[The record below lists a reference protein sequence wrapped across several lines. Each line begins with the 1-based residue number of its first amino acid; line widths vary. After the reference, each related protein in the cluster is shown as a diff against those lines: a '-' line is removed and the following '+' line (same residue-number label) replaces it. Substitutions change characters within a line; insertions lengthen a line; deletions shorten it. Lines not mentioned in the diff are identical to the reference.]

1 MLQTK
6 KLLALAVVLAAL
18 ISVAT
23 IAYENYIQ
31 DEIYQESADHLLE
44 TYGQVAKTFTLF
56 AQRNWNVLADWDSEL
71 QSIAEEKDVAALWQE
86 LVERKNSWQYSDF
99 YMFNEDCQFLTASGR
114 QGTQDN
120 IRSAFLKM
128 YEKKEPCVSAYIASS
143 DQRKIVF
150 AIPLSEAFTLDGV
163 TYTGVAVSYD
173 NEVVER
179 LLGEVIFDGESDCY
193 ITRVD
198 GSILL
203 SLEPE
208 TEFSEGMEDLFGF
221 LEAKTMMPQEDQSRV
236 QQDIAETKSGSAM
249 CIYRGSKYY
258 LVYEPV
264 GIKDWS
270 IVGAVNSAV
279 VDSGMEKVKRVTILV
294 LVILFSMLLVTTIT
308 ILIISMRARLDRE
321 RQARQ
326 QVEDKKKLAEQLF
339 QGMTRI
345 VDRFAV
351 GDLSK
356 DRYEYHENQF
366 DGPIYP
372 ETGRYQDLLDGITKH
387 YRLLGNAEDV
397 HAGRL
402 LTPEYLRSVLKT
414 EQDSMKFEYCDQDQN
429 IYKVMH
435 VIPMEWD
442 AEGALTKVMMIAQDI
457 GERVALETMANTDGL
472 TGLFNGRHFG
482 TVLQE
487 KEKKKFPFVLF
498 YLDLDRFKP
507 INDTYG
513 HDMGDKLL
521 KEVAARLQRCIRS
534 KDHAFRIGG
543 DEFALLIGADLDEAH
558 CQQLRQDP
566 ARAVTAVL
574 SGGTGAARGRQL
586 RLRRLPKG
594 QQPGHGGPHPG
605 RPTHVRPKRGTPWR
619 RSGQRPGQALRDRDR
634 ETDQTNTIC
643 TRNMYSTVPPAMLR
657 RMLCL
662 HLCSTP
668 TTTMAMA
675 SGRPCQPVKTAS
687 FRQNT
692 TSRPMTAL
700 GSTAPR

>member
-99 YMFNEDCQFLTASGR
+99 YLFNEDCQFLTASGR

-120 IRSAFLKM
+120 IRSAFLEM

-143 DQRKIVF
+143 GQRKIVF

-173 NEVVER
+173 NDVVER

-193 ITRVD
+193 IARVD

-221 LEAKTMMPQEDQSRV
+221 LEAKTMMPQEEQSRV

-294 LVILFSMLLVTTIT
+294 LAILFSMLLVTTIT

-321 RQARQ
+321 RQVRQ

-356 DRYEYHENQF
+356 DRYEYQENLY
-366 DGPIYP
+366 DEPLYP
-372 ETGRYQDLLDGITKH
+372 ETGRYQEDLLDRISKH
-387 YRLLGNAEDV
+387 YQILDSAENV
-397 HAGRL
+397 TAGSL
-402 LTPEYLRSVLKT
+402 LTK
-414 EQDSMKFEYCDQDQN
+414 
-429 IYKVMH
+429 I
-435 VIPMEWD
+435 
-442 AEGALTKVMMIAQDI
+442 MMIVQDI
-457 GERVALETMANTDGL
+457 GERVALENMANTDGL

-482 TVLQE
+482 TVLQ
-487 KEKKKFPFVLF
+487 EKKKFPFVLF

-543 DEFALLIGADLDEAH
+543 DEFALLISADLDETH
-558 CQQLRQDP
+558 CQQLRDRIRQELSQPFYLEGQVLHVGVSCGYAAYPRDSSRATEVRILADQRMYAQKEEHHQD
-566 ARAVTAVL
+566 
-574 SGGTGAARGRQL
+574 
-586 RLRRLPKG
+586 
-594 QQPGHGGPHPG
+594 GP
-605 RPTHVRPKRGTPWR
+605 
-619 RSGQRPGQALRDRDR
+619 
-634 ETDQTNTIC
+634 
-643 TRNMYSTVPPAMLR
+643 
-657 RMLCL
+657 
-662 HLCSTP
+662 
-668 TTTMAMA
+668 A
-675 SGRPCQPVKTAS
+675 SGPAKR
-687 FRQNT
+687 
-692 TSRPMTAL
+692 
-700 GSTAPR
+700 

>member
-44 TYGQVAKTFTLF
+44 TYGQVAKTFALF
-56 AQRNWNVLADWDSEL
+56 AQRNWNVLSDWDSEL

-120 IRSAFLKM
+120 IRSAFLEM

-150 AIPLSEAFTLDGV
+150 AIPLSKAFTLDGV

-193 ITRVD
+193 IARVD

-236 QQDIAETKSGSAM
+236 QQDIAA
-249 CIYRGSKYY
+249 
-258 LVYEPV
+258 
-264 GIKDWS
+264 
-270 IVGAVNSAV
+270 
-279 VDSGMEKVKRVTILV
+279 
-294 LVILFSMLLVTTIT
+294 TIT
-308 ILIISMRARLDRE
+308 ILIISMKARLDRE

-414 EQDSMKFEYCDQDQN
+414 KQDSMKFEYCDQDQN

-472 TGLFNGRHFG
+472 TGLFNGRYFG

-498 YLDLDRFKP
+498 YLDLDHFKP
-507 INDTYG
+507 INVTYG

-558 CQQLRQDP
+558 CQQLRDRIRQELLQPFYLEGEVLHVGVSCGYAAYPRDSS
-566 ARAVTAVL
+566 RATEVRILADQRMY
-574 SGGTGAARGRQL
+574 AQ
-586 RLRRLPKG
+586 KEEH
-594 QQPGHGGPHPG
+594 HGDGP
-605 RPTHVRPKRGTPWR
+605 
-619 RSGQRPGQALRDRDR
+619 
-634 ETDQTNTIC
+634 
-643 TRNMYSTVPPAMLR
+643 
-657 RMLCL
+657 
-662 HLCSTP
+662 
-668 TTTMAMA
+668 A
-675 SGRPCQPVKTAS
+675 SGPAKH
-687 FRQNT
+687 
-692 TSRPMTAL
+692 
-700 GSTAPR
+700 

>member
-56 AQRNWNVLADWDSEL
+56 AQRNWNVLSDWDSEL

-86 LVERKNSWQYSDF
+86 LVERRKSWQYSDF
-99 YMFNEDCQFLTASGR
+99 YLFNEDCQFLTASGR

-120 IRSAFLKM
+120 IRSAFLEM

-143 DQRKIVF
+143 GLRKIVF

-173 NEVVER
+173 NDVVEQ

-193 ITRVD
+193 IARVD

-294 LVILFSMLLVTTIT
+294 LAILFFMLLVTTIT
-308 ILIISMRARLDRE
+308 ILIISMKAKLDRE

-326 QVEDKKKLAEQLF
+326 QVEDKKKLAEQLV

-356 DRYEYHENQF
+356 NRYEYQENLY
-366 DGPIYP
+366 DEPLYP
-372 ETGRYQDLLDGITKH
+372 ETGRYQEDLLDRITKH
-387 YRLLGNAEDV
+387 YQILDSAENV
-397 HAGRL
+397 TAGSL

-414 EQDSMKFEYCDQDQN
+414 EKDSLKFEYCDQIQN
-429 IYKVMH
+429 VYQIMK

-442 AEGALTKVMMIAQDI
+442 AEGVLTKIMMIAQDI
-457 GERVALETMANTDGL
+457 GERVALENMANTDAL

-513 HDMGDKLL
+513 HDMGNKLL

-543 DEFALLIGADLDEAH
+543 DEFALLISADLDEVR
-558 CQQLRQDP
+558 CQQLRDRIRKELLQPFYLEGQVLHVDVSCGYAAYPRDSSRATEVRILADQRMYAQKEEHHRDSP
-566 ARAVTAVL
+566 ASSPA
-574 SGGTGAARGRQL
+574 
-586 RLRRLPKG
+586 
-594 QQPGHGGPHPG
+594 
-605 RPTHVRPKRGTPWR
+605 KR
-619 RSGQRPGQALRDRDR
+619 
-634 ETDQTNTIC
+634 
-643 TRNMYSTVPPAMLR
+643 
-657 RMLCL
+657 
-662 HLCSTP
+662 
-668 TTTMAMA
+668 
-675 SGRPCQPVKTAS
+675 
-687 FRQNT
+687 
-692 TSRPMTAL
+692 
-700 GSTAPR
+700 

>member
-56 AQRNWNVLADWDSEL
+56 AQRNWNVLADWDGEL

-99 YMFNEDCQFLTASGR
+99 YMFNEDCQFLTAAGR

-120 IRSAFLKM
+120 IRSAFLEL

-143 DQRKIVF
+143 GLRKIVF

-173 NEVVER
+173 NDVVER

-193 ITRVD
+193 IARVD

-294 LVILFSMLLVTTIT
+294 LAILFSMLLVTTIT
-308 ILIISMRARLDRE
+308 ILIISMKAKLDRE

-372 ETGRYQDLLDGITKH
+372 ETGRYQNLLDGITKH

-414 EQDSMKFEYCDQDQN
+414 KQDSMKFEYCDQDQN
-429 IYKVMH
+429 IYKV
-435 VIPMEWD
+435 I
-442 AEGALTKVMMIAQDI
+442 
-457 GERVALETMANTDGL
+457 VA
-472 TGLFNGRHFG
+472 RHDF
-482 TVLQE
+482 
-487 KEKKKFPFVLF
+487 
-498 YLDLDRFKP
+498 
-507 INDTYG
+507 
-513 HDMGDKLL
+513 
-521 KEVAARLQRCIRS
+521 
-534 KDHAFRIGG
+534 
-543 DEFALLIGADLDEAH
+543 
-558 CQQLRQDP
+558 
-566 ARAVTAVL
+566 
-574 SGGTGAARGRQL
+574 
-586 RLRRLPKG
+586 
-594 QQPGHGGPHPG
+594 
-605 RPTHVRPKRGTPWR
+605 
-619 RSGQRPGQALRDRDR
+619 
-634 ETDQTNTIC
+634 
-643 TRNMYSTVPPAMLR
+643 
-657 RMLCL
+657 
-662 HLCSTP
+662 
-668 TTTMAMA
+668 
-675 SGRPCQPVKTAS
+675 
-687 FRQNT
+687 
-692 TSRPMTAL
+692 
-700 GSTAPR
+700 

>member
-56 AQRNWNVLADWDSEL
+56 AQRSWNVLADWDSDL

-86 LVERKNSWQYSDF
+86 LVERKNFWQYSDF
-99 YMFNEDCQFLTASGR
+99 YLFNEDCQFLTAAGR

-120 IRSAFLKM
+120 IRSAFLEL

-143 DQRKIVF
+143 GLRKIVF

-173 NEVVER
+173 NDVVER

-193 ITRVD
+193 IARVD

-294 LVILFSMLLVTTIT
+294 LAILFSMLLVTTIT

-321 RQARQ
+321 RQVRQ

-356 DRYEYHENQF
+356 DRYEYQENLY
-366 DGPIYP
+366 DEPLYP
-372 ETGRYQDLLDGITKH
+372 ETGRCQEDLLDRISKH
-387 YRLLGNAEDV
+387 YQILDSAENV
-397 HAGRL
+397 TAGSL

-414 EQDSMKFEYCDQDQN
+414 EQDSLKFEYCDQIQN
-429 IYKVMH
+429 VYKVMQ

-442 AEGALTKVMMIAQDI
+442 AEGVLTKIMMIVQDI
-457 GERVALETMANTDGL
+457 GERVALENMANTDGL

-543 DEFALLIGADLDEAH
+543 DEFALLISADLDETH
-558 CQQLRQDP
+558 CQQLRDRIRQELSQPFYLEGQVLHVGVSCGYAAYPRDSSRATEVRILADQRMYAQKEEHHRDGPTSDP
-566 ARAVTAVL
+566 A
-574 SGGTGAARGRQL
+574 
-586 RLRRLPKG
+586 
-594 QQPGHGGPHPG
+594 
-605 RPTHVRPKRGTPWR
+605 KR
-619 RSGQRPGQALRDRDR
+619 
-634 ETDQTNTIC
+634 
-643 TRNMYSTVPPAMLR
+643 
-657 RMLCL
+657 
-662 HLCSTP
+662 
-668 TTTMAMA
+668 
-675 SGRPCQPVKTAS
+675 
-687 FRQNT
+687 
-692 TSRPMTAL
+692 
-700 GSTAPR
+700 

>member
-56 AQRNWNVLADWDSEL
+56 AQRNWNVLSDWDSDL
-71 QSIAEEKDVAALWQE
+71 QSIADAKDVAALWQE
-86 LVERKNSWQYSDF
+86 LAERKNSWQYSNF
-99 YMFNEDCQFLTASGR
+99 YMFNEDCQFLTAAGR
-114 QGTQDN
+114 QGTQDS
-120 IRSAFLKM
+120 IRSAFLEM
-128 YEKKEPCVSAYIASS
+128 YEKKEPCVSAYIVSS

-173 NEVVER
+173 NDVVEQ

-208 TEFSEGMEDLFGF
+208 TEFFAGMEDLFGF
-221 LEAKTMMPQEDQSRV
+221 LEAETMMPQEAQSRL

-249 CIYRGSKYY
+249 CAYRGSKYY

-294 LVILFSMLLVTTIT
+294 LAILFSMLLVTTIT
-308 ILIISMRARLDRE
+308 ILIINMKARLDRE

-356 DRYEYHENQF
+356 NRYEYQENLY
-366 DGPIYP
+366 DELLYP
-372 ETGRYQDLLDGITKH
+372 ETGRYQEDLLDRITKH
-387 YRLLGNAEDV
+387 YQILDSAENV
-397 HAGRL
+397 TAGSL

-414 EQDSMKFEYCDQDQN
+414 EQDSLKFEYCDQIQN
-429 IYKVMH
+429 VYKVMH

-442 AEGALTKVMMIAQDI
+442 AEGVLTKIMMIVQDI
-457 GERVALETMANTDGL
+457 GERVALENMANTDGL

-543 DEFALLIGADLDEAH
+543 DEFALLVSADLDEAH
-558 CQQLRQDP
+558 CQQLRDRIRQELLQPFYLEGQVLHVGVSCGYAAYPRDSS
-566 ARAVTAVL
+566 RATEVRNLADQRMY
-574 SGGTGAARGRQL
+574 AQKEEHHRD
-586 RLRRLPKG
+586 
-594 QQPGHGGPHPG
+594 GP
-605 RPTHVRPKRGTPWR
+605 
-619 RSGQRPGQALRDRDR
+619 
-634 ETDQTNTIC
+634 
-643 TRNMYSTVPPAMLR
+643 
-657 RMLCL
+657 
-662 HLCSTP
+662 
-668 TTTMAMA
+668 A
-675 SGRPCQPVKTAS
+675 SGPAKR
-687 FRQNT
+687 
-692 TSRPMTAL
+692 
-700 GSTAPR
+700 

>member
-86 LVERKNSWQYSDF
+86 LVERKNFWQYSDF
-99 YMFNEDCQFLTASGR
+99 YLFNEDCQFLTAAGR

-120 IRSAFLKM
+120 IRSAFLEL
-128 YEKKEPCVSAYIASS
+128 YEKKEPCVAAYIASS
-143 DQRKIVF
+143 GQRKIVF

-173 NEVVER
+173 NNVVEQ
-179 LLGEVIFDGESDCY
+179 LLGEEIFDGESDCY
-193 ITRVD
+193 IARVD

-221 LEAKTMMPQEDQSRV
+221 LEAKTMMPQEEQSRLR
-236 QQDIAETKSGSAM
+236 QDIAETKSGSAM
-249 CIYRGSKYY
+249 CTYQGSKYY

-270 IVGAVNSAV
+270 IIGVVNSAV

-294 LVILFSMLLVTTIT
+294 LAILFSMLLVTTIT
-308 ILIISMRARLDRE
+308 ILIISMKAKLDRE
-321 RQARQ
+321 RQVRQ

-356 DRYEYHENQF
+356 NRYEYQENLY
-366 DGPIYP
+366 DEPLYP
-372 ETGRYQDLLDGITKH
+372 ETGRYQEDLLDRITKH
-387 YRLLGNAEDV
+387 YQILDSAENV
-397 HAGRL
+397 TAGSL

-414 EQDSMKFEYCDQDQN
+414 EKDSLKFEYCDQIQN
-429 IYKVMH
+429 VYQIMK

-442 AEGALTKVMMIAQDI
+442 AEGVLTKIMMIAQDI
-457 GERVALETMANTDGL
+457 GERVALENMANTDAL
-472 TGLFNGRHFG
+472 TGLFHGRHFG

-513 HDMGDKLL
+513 HDMGNKLL

-543 DEFALLIGADLDEAH
+543 DEFALLISADLDEAR
-558 CQQLRQDP
+558 CQQLRDRIRKELLQPFYLEGQVLHVGVSCGYAAYPRDSSRATEVRILADQRMYAQKEEHHRDGPTSDP
-566 ARAVTAVL
+566 A
-574 SGGTGAARGRQL
+574 
-586 RLRRLPKG
+586 
-594 QQPGHGGPHPG
+594 
-605 RPTHVRPKRGTPWR
+605 KR
-619 RSGQRPGQALRDRDR
+619 
-634 ETDQTNTIC
+634 
-643 TRNMYSTVPPAMLR
+643 
-657 RMLCL
+657 
-662 HLCSTP
+662 
-668 TTTMAMA
+668 
-675 SGRPCQPVKTAS
+675 
-687 FRQNT
+687 
-692 TSRPMTAL
+692 
-700 GSTAPR
+700 

>member
-6 KLLALAVVLAAL
+6 KLLALALVLAAL

-56 AQRNWNVLADWDSEL
+56 AQRSWNVLVDWDRDL

-86 LVERKNSWQYSDF
+86 LVERKNFWQYSDF
-99 YMFNEDCQFLTASGR
+99 YLFNEDCQFLTAAGR

-120 IRSAFLKM
+120 IRSAFLEL

-143 DQRKIVF
+143 GLRKIVF

-173 NEVVER
+173 NDVVER

-193 ITRVD
+193 IARVD

-270 IVGAVNSAV
+270 IIGVVNSAV

-294 LVILFSMLLVTTIT
+294 LAILFSMLLVTTIT
-308 ILIISMRARLDRE
+308 ILIISMKAKLDRE

-326 QVEDKKKLAEQLF
+326 QVEDKKKLAEQLV

-356 DRYEYHENQF
+356 NRYEYQENLY
-366 DGPIYP
+366 DEPLYP
-372 ETGRYQDLLDGITKH
+372 ETGRYQEDLLDRITKH
-387 YRLLGNAEDV
+387 YQILDSAENV
-397 HAGRL
+397 TAGSL

-414 EQDSMKFEYCDQDQN
+414 EKDSLKFEYCDQIQN
-429 IYKVMH
+429 VYQIMK

-442 AEGALTKVMMIAQDI
+442 AEGVLTKIMVIAQDI
-457 GERVALETMANTDGL
+457 GERVALENMANTDGL

-513 HDMGDKLL
+513 HDMGNKLL

-543 DEFALLIGADLDEAH
+543 DEFALLISADLDEAR
-558 CQQLRQDP
+558 CQQLRDRIRKELLQPFYLEGQVLHVDVSCGYAAYPRDSSRATEVRILADQRMYAQKEEHHRDSP
-566 ARAVTAVL
+566 ASSPA
-574 SGGTGAARGRQL
+574 
-586 RLRRLPKG
+586 
-594 QQPGHGGPHPG
+594 
-605 RPTHVRPKRGTPWR
+605 KR
-619 RSGQRPGQALRDRDR
+619 
-634 ETDQTNTIC
+634 
-643 TRNMYSTVPPAMLR
+643 
-657 RMLCL
+657 
-662 HLCSTP
+662 
-668 TTTMAMA
+668 
-675 SGRPCQPVKTAS
+675 
-687 FRQNT
+687 
-692 TSRPMTAL
+692 
-700 GSTAPR
+700 

>member
-56 AQRNWNVLADWDSEL
+56 AQRNWNVLSDWDSDL
-71 QSIAEEKDVAALWQE
+71 QSIADAKDVAALWQE
-86 LVERKNSWQYSDF
+86 LAERKNSWQYSNF
-99 YMFNEDCQFLTASGR
+99 YMFNEDCQFLTAAGR
-114 QGTQDN
+114 QGTQDS
-120 IRSAFLKM
+120 IRSAFLEM
-128 YEKKEPCVSAYIASS
+128 YEKKEPCVSAYIVSS

-173 NEVVER
+173 NDVVEQ

-208 TEFSEGMEDLFGF
+208 TEFFAGMEDLFGF
-221 LEAKTMMPQEDQSRV
+221 LEAETMMPQEAQSRL

-249 CIYRGSKYY
+249 CAYRGSKYY

-294 LVILFSMLLVTTIT
+294 LAILFSMLLVTTIT
-308 ILIISMRARLDRE
+308 ILIISMKARLDRE

-356 DRYEYHENQF
+356 NRYEYQENLY
-366 DGPIYP
+366 DELLYP
-372 ETGRYQDLLDGITKH
+372 ETGRYQEDLLDRITKH
-387 YRLLGNAEDV
+387 YQILDSAENV
-397 HAGRL
+397 TTGSL

-414 EQDSMKFEYCDQDQN
+414 EQDSLKFEYCDQIQN
-429 IYKVMH
+429 VYKVMQ

-442 AEGALTKVMMIAQDI
+442 EKGVLTKIMMIVQDI
-457 GERVALETMANTDGL
+457 GERVALENMANTDGL

-543 DEFALLIGADLDEAH
+543 DEFALLVSADLDEAH
-558 CQQLRQDP
+558 CQQLRDRIRQELLQPFYLEGQVLHVGVSCGYAAYPRDSS
-566 ARAVTAVL
+566 RATEVRNLADQRMY
-574 SGGTGAARGRQL
+574 AQKEEHHRD
-586 RLRRLPKG
+586 
-594 QQPGHGGPHPG
+594 GP
-605 RPTHVRPKRGTPWR
+605 
-619 RSGQRPGQALRDRDR
+619 
-634 ETDQTNTIC
+634 
-643 TRNMYSTVPPAMLR
+643 
-657 RMLCL
+657 
-662 HLCSTP
+662 
-668 TTTMAMA
+668 A
-675 SGRPCQPVKTAS
+675 SGPAKR
-687 FRQNT
+687 
-692 TSRPMTAL
+692 
-700 GSTAPR
+700 

>member
-6 KLLALAVVLAAL
+6 KLLALALVLAAL

-56 AQRNWNVLADWDSEL
+56 AQRSWNVLVDWDRDL

-86 LVERKNSWQYSDF
+86 LVERKNFWQYSDF
-99 YMFNEDCQFLTASGR
+99 YLFNEDCQFLTAAGR

-120 IRSAFLKM
+120 IRSAFLEL

-143 DQRKIVF
+143 GLRKIVF

-173 NEVVER
+173 NDVVER

-193 ITRVD
+193 IARVD

-270 IVGAVNSAV
+270 IIGVVNSAV

-294 LVILFSMLLVTTIT
+294 LAILFSMLLVTTIT
-308 ILIISMRARLDRE
+308 ILIISMKAKLDRE

-326 QVEDKKKLAEQLF
+326 QVEDKKKLAEQLV

-356 DRYEYHENQF
+356 NRYEYQENLY
-366 DGPIYP
+366 DEPLYP
-372 ETGRYQDLLDGITKH
+372 ETGRYQEDLLDRITKH
-387 YRLLGNAEDV
+387 YQILDSAENV
-397 HAGRL
+397 TAGSL

-414 EQDSMKFEYCDQDQN
+414 EKDSLKFEYCDQIQN
-429 IYKVMH
+429 VYQIMK

-442 AEGALTKVMMIAQDI
+442 AEGVLTKIMMIAQDI
-457 GERVALETMANTDGL
+457 GERVALENMANTDGL

-513 HDMGDKLL
+513 HDMGNKLL

-543 DEFALLIGADLDEAH
+543 DEFALLISADLDEAR
-558 CQQLRQDP
+558 CQQLRDRIRKELLQPFYLEGQVLHVDVSCGYAAYPRDSSRATEVRILADQRMYAQKEEHHRDSP
-566 ARAVTAVL
+566 ASSPA
-574 SGGTGAARGRQL
+574 
-586 RLRRLPKG
+586 
-594 QQPGHGGPHPG
+594 
-605 RPTHVRPKRGTPWR
+605 KR
-619 RSGQRPGQALRDRDR
+619 
-634 ETDQTNTIC
+634 
-643 TRNMYSTVPPAMLR
+643 
-657 RMLCL
+657 
-662 HLCSTP
+662 
-668 TTTMAMA
+668 
-675 SGRPCQPVKTAS
+675 
-687 FRQNT
+687 
-692 TSRPMTAL
+692 
-700 GSTAPR
+700 

>member
-56 AQRNWNVLADWDSEL
+56 AQRSWNVLADWDSDL
-71 QSIAEEKDVAALWQE
+71 QSIADAKDVATLWQE
-86 LVERKNSWQYSDF
+86 LVERKNFWQYSDF
-99 YMFNEDCQFLTASGR
+99 YLFNEDCQFLTAAGR

-120 IRSAFLKM
+120 IRSAFLEM

-143 DQRKIVF
+143 GLRKIVF

-173 NEVVER
+173 NDVVER

-193 ITRVD
+193 IARVD

-208 TEFSEGMEDLFGF
+208 TEFSDGMENLFAF

-270 IVGAVNSAV
+270 IIGVVNSAV

-294 LVILFSMLLVTTIT
+294 LAILFSMLLVTTIT
-308 ILIISMRARLDRE
+308 ILIISMKAKLDRE

-326 QVEDKKKLAEQLF
+326 QVEDKKKLAEQLV

-356 DRYEYHENQF
+356 NRYEYQENLY
-366 DGPIYP
+366 DEPLYP
-372 ETGRYQDLLDGITKH
+372 ETGRYQEDLLEQITK
-387 YRLLGNAEDV
+387 YYQILDSAENV
-397 HAGRL
+397 TAGSL

-414 EQDSMKFEYCDQDQN
+414 EQDSLKFEYCDQIQN
-429 IYKVMH
+429 VYQIMK

-442 AEGALTKVMMIAQDI
+442 AEGVLTKIMMIAQDI
-457 GERVALETMANTDGL
+457 GERVALENMANTDDL
-472 TGLFNGRHFG
+472 TGLFNGRYFG

-543 DEFALLIGADLDEAH
+543 DEFALLISADLDEAR
-558 CQQLRQDP
+558 CQQLRDRIRKELLQPFYLEGQVLHVDVSCGYAAYP
-566 ARAVTAVL
+566 RDSSRATEVRILADQRMYAVTV
-574 SGGTGAARGRQL
+574 
-586 RLRRLPKG
+586 
-594 QQPGHGGPHPG
+594 
-605 RPTHVRPKRGTPWR
+605 
-619 RSGQRPGQALRDRDR
+619 
-634 ETDQTNTIC
+634 
-643 TRNMYSTVPPAMLR
+643 
-657 RMLCL
+657 
-662 HLCSTP
+662 
-668 TTTMAMA
+668 
-675 SGRPCQPVKTAS
+675 
-687 FRQNT
+687 
-692 TSRPMTAL
+692 
-700 GSTAPR
+700 

>member
-44 TYGQVAKTFTLF
+44 TYGQVAKTFMVF
-56 AQRNWNVLADWDSEL
+56 AQQNWNVLSDWDSDL
-71 QSIAEEKDVAALWQE
+71 QSIADEKDVAALWQE
-86 LVERKNSWQYSDF
+86 ELAERKHAWQYSDF
-99 YMFNEDCQFLTASGR
+99 YMFNEDCQFLTAAGR
-114 QGTQDN
+114 QGTEDN
-120 IRSAFLKM
+120 IRSAFLEL

-143 DQRKIVF
+143 GLRKIVF

-173 NEVVER
+173 NDVVEQ

-208 TEFSEGMEDLFGF
+208 TEFFAGMEDLFGF
-221 LEAKTMMPQEDQSRV
+221 LEAETMMPQEAQSRL

-249 CIYRGSKYY
+249 CAYRGSKYY

-270 IVGAVNSAV
+270 IVGVVNSAV

-294 LVILFSMLLVTTIT
+294 LAILFSMLLVTTIT
-308 ILIISMRARLDRE
+308 ILIISMRAKLDRE
-321 RQARQ
+321 RQVRQ

-372 ETGRYQDLLDGITKH
+372 ETGRYQDLLDRITKH
-387 YRLLGNAEDV
+387 YQILDSAENV
-397 HAGRL
+397 TAGSL

-414 EQDSMKFEYCDQDQN
+414 EQDSLKFEYCDQIQN
-429 IYKVMH
+429 VYKVMQ

-442 AEGALTKVMMIAQDI
+442 AEGVLTKIMMIVQDI
-457 GERVALETMANTDGL
+457 GERVALENMANTDGL

-558 CQQLRQDP
+558 CQQLRDRIRQMLSQPFYLEGQVLHVGVSCGYAAYPRDSS
-566 ARAVTAVL
+566 RATEVRNLADQRMY
-574 SGGTGAARGRQL
+574 AQKEEHHRD
-586 RLRRLPKG
+586 
-594 QQPGHGGPHPG
+594 GP
-605 RPTHVRPKRGTPWR
+605 
-619 RSGQRPGQALRDRDR
+619 
-634 ETDQTNTIC
+634 
-643 TRNMYSTVPPAMLR
+643 
-657 RMLCL
+657 
-662 HLCSTP
+662 
-668 TTTMAMA
+668 A
-675 SGRPCQPVKTAS
+675 SGPAKR
-687 FRQNT
+687 
-692 TSRPMTAL
+692 
-700 GSTAPR
+700 

>member
-23 IAYENYIQ
+23 IAYQNYIQ

-56 AQRNWNVLADWDSEL
+56 AQRNWNVLSDWESDL

-86 LVERKNSWQYSDF
+86 LVERRKSWQYSDF
-99 YMFNEDCQFLTASGR
+99 YLFNEDCQFLTASGR

-120 IRSAFLKM
+120 IRSAFLEL
-128 YEKKEPCVSAYIASS
+128 YEKKEPCVAAYIASS
-143 DQRKIVF
+143 GQRKIVF

-173 NEVVER
+173 NDVVEQ

-193 ITRVD
+193 IARVD

-221 LEAKTMMPQEDQSRV
+221 LEAKTMMPQEEQSRLR
-236 QQDIAETKSGSAM
+236 QDIAETKSGSAM

-294 LVILFSMLLVTTIT
+294 LAILFSMLLVTTIT
-308 ILIISMRARLDRE
+308 ILIISMKARLDRE

-326 QVEDKKKLAEQLF
+326 QVEDKKKLAEQLV

-356 DRYEYHENQF
+356 NRYEYQENLY
-366 DGPIYP
+366 DEPLYP
-372 ETGRYQDLLDGITKH
+372 ETGRYQEDLLDRITKH
-387 YRLLGNAEDV
+387 YQILDSAENV
-397 HAGRL
+397 TAGSL

-414 EQDSMKFEYCDQDQN
+414 EQDSLKFEYCDQIQN
-429 IYKVMH
+429 VYQIMK

-442 AEGALTKVMMIAQDI
+442 AEGVLTKIMMIAQDI
-457 GERVALETMANTDGL
+457 GERVALENMANTDAL

-513 HDMGDKLL
+513 HDMGNKLL

-543 DEFALLIGADLDEAH
+543 DEFALLISADLDEAR
-558 CQQLRQDP
+558 CQQLRDRIRKELLQPFYLEGQVLHVDVSCGYAAYPRDSSRATEVRILADQRMYAQKEEHHRDGPTSDP
-566 ARAVTAVL
+566 A
-574 SGGTGAARGRQL
+574 
-586 RLRRLPKG
+586 
-594 QQPGHGGPHPG
+594 
-605 RPTHVRPKRGTPWR
+605 KR
-619 RSGQRPGQALRDRDR
+619 
-634 ETDQTNTIC
+634 
-643 TRNMYSTVPPAMLR
+643 
-657 RMLCL
+657 
-662 HLCSTP
+662 
-668 TTTMAMA
+668 
-675 SGRPCQPVKTAS
+675 
-687 FRQNT
+687 
-692 TSRPMTAL
+692 
-700 GSTAPR
+700 

>member
-71 QSIAEEKDVAALWQE
+71 QSIADAKDVAALWQE

-114 QGTQDN
+114 QGTQDS
-120 IRSAFLKM
+120 IRSAFLEM

-173 NEVVER
+173 NDVVER

-193 ITRVD
+193 IARVD

-236 QQDIAETKSGSAM
+236 QQD
-249 CIYRGSKYY
+249 
-258 LVYEPV
+258 
-264 GIKDWS
+264 
-270 IVGAVNSAV
+270 
-279 VDSGMEKVKRVTILV
+279 
-294 LVILFSMLLVTTIT
+294 
-308 ILIISMRARLDRE
+308 
-321 RQARQ
+321 
-326 QVEDKKKLAEQLF
+326 
-339 QGMTRI
+339 
-345 VDRFAV
+345 
-351 GDLSK
+351 
-356 DRYEYHENQF
+356 
-366 DGPIYP
+366 
-372 ETGRYQDLLDGITKH
+372 
-387 YRLLGNAEDV
+387 
-397 HAGRL
+397 
-402 LTPEYLRSVLKT
+402 
-414 EQDSMKFEYCDQDQN
+414 SMKFEYCDQDQN

-442 AEGALTKVMMIAQDI
+442 AEGTLTKVMMIAQDI

-472 TGLFNGRHFG
+472 TGLFNGRYFG

-543 DEFALLIGADLDEAH
+543 DEFALLVSADLDEAH
-558 CQQLRQDP
+558 CQQLRDRIRQELSQPFYLEGQVLHVGVSCGYAAYPRDSS
-566 ARAVTAVL
+566 RATEVRILADQRMY
-574 SGGTGAARGRQL
+574 AQ
-586 RLRRLPKG
+586 KEEH
-594 QQPGHGGPHPG
+594 HGDGP
-605 RPTHVRPKRGTPWR
+605 
-619 RSGQRPGQALRDRDR
+619 
-634 ETDQTNTIC
+634 
-643 TRNMYSTVPPAMLR
+643 
-657 RMLCL
+657 
-662 HLCSTP
+662 
-668 TTTMAMA
+668 A
-675 SGRPCQPVKTAS
+675 SGPAKR
-687 FRQNT
+687 
-692 TSRPMTAL
+692 
-700 GSTAPR
+700 

>member
-56 AQRNWNVLADWDSEL
+56 AQRNWNVLSDWDSEL

-99 YMFNEDCQFLTASGR
+99 YMFNEDCQFLTAAGR

-120 IRSAFLKM
+120 IRSAFLEM
-128 YEKKEPCVSAYIASS
+128 YEKKEPCVAAYIASS

-150 AIPLSEAFTLDGV
+150 AIPLSEAFTL
-163 TYTGVAVSYD
+163 
-173 NEVVER
+173 
-179 LLGEVIFDGESDCY
+179 
-193 ITRVD
+193 D

-221 LEAKTMMPQEDQSRV
+221 LEAKTMMPQEEQSRV
-236 QQDIAETKSGSAM
+236 QQDIAETKSGSAMCIYM

-294 LVILFSMLLVTTIT
+294 LVILFSVLLVTTIT
-308 ILIISMRARLDRE
+308 ILIISMKARLDRE
-321 RQARQ
+321 WQVRQ

-414 EQDSMKFEYCDQDQN
+414 KQDSMKFEYCDQDQN

-472 TGLFNGRHFG
+472 TGLFNGRYFG

-558 CQQLRQDP
+558 CQQLRDRIRQELSQPFYLEGQVLHVGVSCGYAAYPRDSS
-566 ARAVTAVL
+566 RATEVRILADQRMY
-574 SGGTGAARGRQL
+574 AQ
-586 RLRRLPKG
+586 KEEH
-594 QQPGHGGPHPG
+594 HGGGP
-605 RPTHVRPKRGTPWR
+605 
-619 RSGQRPGQALRDRDR
+619 
-634 ETDQTNTIC
+634 
-643 TRNMYSTVPPAMLR
+643 
-657 RMLCL
+657 
-662 HLCSTP
+662 
-668 TTTMAMA
+668 A
-675 SGRPCQPVKTAS
+675 SGPAKR
-687 FRQNT
+687 
-692 TSRPMTAL
+692 
-700 GSTAPR
+700 

>member
-6 KLLALAVVLAAL
+6 KLLALALVLAAL

-56 AQRNWNVLADWDSEL
+56 AQRSWNVLADWDRDL

-86 LVERKNSWQYSDF
+86 LVERKNFWQYSDF
-99 YMFNEDCQFLTASGR
+99 YLFNEDCQFLTAAGR

-120 IRSAFLKM
+120 IRSAFLEM

-143 DQRKIVF
+143 GLRKIVF

-173 NEVVER
+173 NDVVER

-193 ITRVD
+193 IARVD

-208 TEFSEGMEDLFGF
+208 TEFSEGMENLFAF

-270 IVGAVNSAV
+270 VVGAVNSAV

-294 LVILFSMLLVTTIT
+294 LAILFSMLLVTTIT
-308 ILIISMRARLDRE
+308 ILIISMKARLDRE
-321 RQARQ
+321 RQVRQ

-356 DRYEYHENQF
+356 DRYEYQENLY
-366 DGPIYP
+366 DEPLYP
-372 ETGRYQDLLDGITKH
+372 ETGRYQEDLLDRISKH
-387 YRLLGNAEDV
+387 YQILDSAENV
-397 HAGRL
+397 TAGSL

-414 EQDSMKFEYCDQDQN
+414 EKDSLKFEYCDQIQN
-429 IYKVMH
+429 VYQIMK

-442 AEGALTKVMMIAQDI
+442 AEGVLTKIMMIAQDI
-457 GERVALETMANTDGL
+457 GERVALENMANTDAL

-507 INDTYG
+507 VNDTYG
-513 HDMGDKLL
+513 HDMGNKLL

-543 DEFALLIGADLDEAH
+543 DEFALLISADLDEAR
-558 CQQLRQDP
+558 CQQLRDRIRKELLQPFYLEGQVLHVDVSCGYAP
-566 ARAVTAVL
+566 TQGTA
-574 SGGTGAARGRQL
+574 A
-586 RLRRLPKG
+586 
-594 QQPGHGGPHPG
+594 GP
-605 RPTHVRPKRGTPWR
+605 R
-619 RSGQRPGQALRDRDR
+619 RSASW
-634 ETDQTNTIC
+634 QTNAC
-643 TRNMYSTVPPAMLR
+643 MPKKR
-657 RMLCL
+657 
-662 HLCSTP
+662 
-668 TTTMAMA
+668 
-675 SGRPCQPVKTAS
+675 
-687 FRQNT
+687 NT
-692 TSRPMTAL
+692 TETVRLVTRPSAKGSRSGN
-700 GSTAPR
+700 GSNKHHRQVPFVNP

>member
-6 KLLALAVVLAAL
+6 KLLALALVLAAL

-56 AQRNWNVLADWDSEL
+56 AQRSWNVLVDWDRDL

-86 LVERKNSWQYSDF
+86 LVERKNFWQYSDF
-99 YMFNEDCQFLTASGR
+99 YLFNEDCQFLTAAGR

-120 IRSAFLKM
+120 IRSAFLEL

-143 DQRKIVF
+143 GLRKIVF

-173 NEVVER
+173 NDVVER

-193 ITRVD
+193 IARVD

-270 IVGAVNSAV
+270 IIGVVNSAV

-294 LVILFSMLLVTTIT
+294 LAILFSMLLVTTIT
-308 ILIISMRARLDRE
+308 ILIISMKAKLDRE

-326 QVEDKKKLAEQLF
+326 QVEDKKKLAEQLV

-356 DRYEYHENQF
+356 NRYEYQENLY
-366 DGPIYP
+366 DEPLYP
-372 ETGRYQDLLDGITKH
+372 ETGRYQEDLLDRITKH
-387 YRLLGNAEDV
+387 YQILDSAENV
-397 HAGRL
+397 TAGSL

-414 EQDSMKFEYCDQDQN
+414 EKDSLKFEYCDQIQN
-429 IYKVMH
+429 VYQIMK

-442 AEGALTKVMMIAQDI
+442 AEGVLTKIMMIAQDI
-457 GERVALETMANTDGL
+457 GERVALENMANTDAL

-498 YLDLDRFKP
+498 YLALDRFKP

-513 HDMGDKLL
+513 HDMGNKLL

-558 CQQLRQDP
+558 CQQLRDRIRQELSQPFYLEGQVLHVDVSCGYAAYPRDSSRATEVRILADQRMYAQKEEHHRDGPTSDP
-566 ARAVTAVL
+566 A
-574 SGGTGAARGRQL
+574 
-586 RLRRLPKG
+586 
-594 QQPGHGGPHPG
+594 
-605 RPTHVRPKRGTPWR
+605 KR
-619 RSGQRPGQALRDRDR
+619 
-634 ETDQTNTIC
+634 
-643 TRNMYSTVPPAMLR
+643 
-657 RMLCL
+657 
-662 HLCSTP
+662 
-668 TTTMAMA
+668 
-675 SGRPCQPVKTAS
+675 
-687 FRQNT
+687 
-692 TSRPMTAL
+692 
-700 GSTAPR
+700 

>member
-6 KLLALAVVLAAL
+6 KLLALAVALAAL

-23 IAYENYIQ
+23 IVYENYIQ
-31 DEIYQESADHLLE
+31 NEIYQESADHLLE

-56 AQRNWNVLADWDSEL
+56 AQRNWNVLSDWDSDL
-71 QSIAEEKDVAALWQE
+71 QSIADAKDVAALWQE
-86 LVERKNSWQYSDF
+86 LAERKNSWQYSNF

-120 IRSAFLKM
+120 IRSAFLEL

-150 AIPLSEAFTLDGV
+150 AVPLSEAFTLDGV

-208 TEFSEGMEDLFGF
+208 TEFFAGMEDLFGF
-221 LEAKTMMPQEDQSRV
+221 LEAETMMLQEAQSRL

-249 CIYRGSKYY
+249 CAYRGSKYY

-270 IVGAVNSAV
+270 IVGVVNSAV

-294 LVILFSMLLVTTIT
+294 LAILFSMLLVTTIT
-308 ILIISMRARLDRE
+308 ILIISMRAKLDRE
-321 RQARQ
+321 RQVRQ

-356 DRYEYHENQF
+356 DRYEYHENLY
-366 DGPIYP
+366 DELLYP
-372 ETGRYQDLLDGITKH
+372 ETGRYQEDLLDRITKH
-387 YRLLGNAEDV
+387 YQILDSAENV
-397 HAGRL
+397 TAGSL

-414 EQDSMKFEYCDQDQN
+414 EQDSLKFEYCDQIQN
-429 IYKVMH
+429 VYKVMH

-442 AEGALTKVMMIAQDI
+442 AEGVLTKIMMIVQDI
-457 GERVALETMANTDGL
+457 GERVALENMANTDGL
-472 TGLFNGRHFG
+472 TGLFNGRYFG

-558 CQQLRQDP
+558 CQQLSERIRQMLSQPFYLEGQVLHVGVSCGYAAYPRDSS
-566 ARAVTAVL
+566 RATEVRILADQRMY
-574 SGGTGAARGRQL
+574 AQ
-586 RLRRLPKG
+586 KEEH
-594 QQPGHGGPHPG
+594 HGDGP
-605 RPTHVRPKRGTPWR
+605 
-619 RSGQRPGQALRDRDR
+619 
-634 ETDQTNTIC
+634 
-643 TRNMYSTVPPAMLR
+643 
-657 RMLCL
+657 
-662 HLCSTP
+662 
-668 TTTMAMA
+668 A
-675 SGRPCQPVKTAS
+675 SGPAKR
-687 FRQNT
+687 
-692 TSRPMTAL
+692 
-700 GSTAPR
+700 

>member
-1 MLQTK
+1 M
-6 KLLALAVVLAAL
+6 
-18 ISVAT
+18 
-23 IAYENYIQ
+23 
-31 DEIYQESADHLLE
+31 
-44 TYGQVAKTFTLF
+44 
-56 AQRNWNVLADWDSEL
+56 
-71 QSIAEEKDVAALWQE
+71 
-86 LVERKNSWQYSDF
+86 
-99 YMFNEDCQFLTASGR
+99 
-114 QGTQDN
+114 
-120 IRSAFLKM
+120 
-128 YEKKEPCVSAYIASS
+128 
-143 DQRKIVF
+143 F

-173 NEVVER
+173 NDVVER

-193 ITRVD
+193 IARVD

-221 LEAKTMMPQEDQSRV
+221 LEAKTMMPQEEQSRLR
-236 QQDIAETKSGSAM
+236 QDIAETKSGSAM

-270 IVGAVNSAV
+270 IVGVVNSAV

-308 ILIISMRARLDRE
+308 ILIISMKAKLDRE

-356 DRYEYHENQF
+356 DRYEYQENLY
-366 DGPIYP
+366 DEPLYP
-372 ETGRYQDLLDGITKH
+372 ETGRYQEDLLDRISKH
-387 YRLLGNAEDV
+387 YQILDSAENV
-397 HAGRL
+397 TAGSL

-414 EQDSMKFEYCDQDQN
+414 EQDSLKFEYCDQIQN
-429 IYKVMH
+429 VYKVMQ

-442 AEGALTKVMMIAQDI
+442 AEGVLTKIMMIVQDI

-558 CQQLRQDP
+558 CQQLRDRIRQELSQPFYLEGQVLHVGVSCGYAVYPRDSSRATEVRILADQRMYAQKEEHHQD
-566 ARAVTAVL
+566 
-574 SGGTGAARGRQL
+574 
-586 RLRRLPKG
+586 
-594 QQPGHGGPHPG
+594 GP
-605 RPTHVRPKRGTPWR
+605 
-619 RSGQRPGQALRDRDR
+619 
-634 ETDQTNTIC
+634 
-643 TRNMYSTVPPAMLR
+643 
-657 RMLCL
+657 
-662 HLCSTP
+662 
-668 TTTMAMA
+668 A
-675 SGRPCQPVKTAS
+675 SGPAKR
-687 FRQNT
+687 
-692 TSRPMTAL
+692 
-700 GSTAPR
+700 

>member
-56 AQRNWNVLADWDSEL
+56 AQRNWNVLSDWDSEL
-71 QSIAEEKDVAALWQE
+71 QSIAEEKDVAAIWQE

-99 YMFNEDCQFLTASGR
+99 YMFNEDCQFLTAAGR

-120 IRSAFLKM
+120 IRSAFLEM
-128 YEKKEPCVSAYIASS
+128 YEKKEPCVAAYIASS

-150 AIPLSEAFTLDGV
+150 AIPLSEAFTLGGV

-308 ILIISMRARLDRE
+308 ILIISMKARLDRE

-372 ETGRYQDLLDGITKH
+372 ETGRYQNLLDGITKH
-387 YRLLGNAEDV
+387 NRLLGNAEDV

-414 EQDSMKFEYCDQDQN
+414 KQDSMKFEYCDQDQN

-435 VIPMEWD
+435 VIPVEWD
-442 AEGALTKVMMIAQDI
+442 PEGALTKVMMIAQDI

-472 TGLFNGRHFG
+472 TGLFNGRYFG

-498 YLDLDRFKP
+498 YLDLDHFKP

-558 CQQLRQDP
+558 CQQLRERIRQELSQPFYLEGQVLHVGVSCGYAAYPRDSS
-566 ARAVTAVL
+566 RATEVRILADQRMY
-574 SGGTGAARGRQL
+574 AQ
-586 RLRRLPKG
+586 KEEH
-594 QQPGHGGPHPG
+594 HGDGP
-605 RPTHVRPKRGTPWR
+605 
-619 RSGQRPGQALRDRDR
+619 
-634 ETDQTNTIC
+634 
-643 TRNMYSTVPPAMLR
+643 
-657 RMLCL
+657 
-662 HLCSTP
+662 
-668 TTTMAMA
+668 A
-675 SGRPCQPVKTAS
+675 SGPAKR
-687 FRQNT
+687 
-692 TSRPMTAL
+692 
-700 GSTAPR
+700 

>member
-1 MLQTK
+1 
-6 KLLALAVVLAAL
+6 
-18 ISVAT
+18 
-23 IAYENYIQ
+23 
-31 DEIYQESADHLLE
+31 
-44 TYGQVAKTFTLF
+44 
-56 AQRNWNVLADWDSEL
+56 
-71 QSIAEEKDVAALWQE
+71 
-86 LVERKNSWQYSDF
+86 
-99 YMFNEDCQFLTASGR
+99 
-114 QGTQDN
+114 
-120 IRSAFLKM
+120 M

-143 DQRKIVF
+143 GLRKIVF
-150 AIPLSEAFTLDGV
+150 TIPLSEAFTLDGV

-173 NEVVER
+173 NDVVER

-193 ITRVD
+193 IARVD

-221 LEAKTMMPQEDQSRV
+221 LEAKTTMPQEDQSRV

-270 IVGAVNSAV
+270 IVSAVNSAV

-308 ILIISMRARLDRE
+308 ILIISMRTKLDRE

-372 ETGRYQDLLDGITKH
+372 ETGRYQNLLDGITKH

-414 EQDSMKFEYCDQDQN
+414 KQDSMKFEYCDQDQN

-472 TGLFNGRHFG
+472 TGLFNGRYFG

-498 YLDLDRFKP
+498 YLDLDHFKP

-521 KEVAARLQRCIRS
+521 KEVAARLQR
-534 KDHAFRIGG
+534 
-543 DEFALLIGADLDEAH
+543 
-558 CQQLRQDP
+558 
-566 ARAVTAVL
+566 AVHPEQGPCL
-574 SGGTGAARGRQL
+574 PHRRG
-586 RLRRLPKG
+586 
-594 QQPGHGGPHPG
+594 
-605 RPTHVRPKRGTPWR
+605 
-619 RSGQRPGQALRDRDR
+619 
-634 ETDQTNTIC
+634 
-643 TRNMYSTVPPAMLR
+643 
-657 RMLCL
+657 
-662 HLCSTP
+662 
-668 TTTMAMA
+668 
-675 SGRPCQPVKTAS
+675 
-687 FRQNT
+687 
-692 TSRPMTAL
+692 
-700 GSTAPR
+700 

>member
-56 AQRNWNVLADWDSEL
+56 AQRSWNVLADWDSDL
-71 QSIAEEKDVAALWQE
+71 QSIADAKDVATLWQE
-86 LVERKNSWQYSDF
+86 LVERKNFWQYSDF
-99 YMFNEDCQFLTASGR
+99 YLFNEDCQFLTAAGR

-120 IRSAFLKM
+120 IRSAFLEM

-143 DQRKIVF
+143 GLRKIVF

-173 NEVVER
+173 NDVVER

-193 ITRVD
+193 IARVD

-208 TEFSEGMEDLFGF
+208 TEFSDGMENLFAF

-270 IVGAVNSAV
+270 IIGVVNSAV

-294 LVILFSMLLVTTIT
+294 LAILFSMLLVTTIT
-308 ILIISMRARLDRE
+308 ILIISMKAKLDRE

-326 QVEDKKKLAEQLF
+326 QVEDKKKLAEQLV

-356 DRYEYHENQF
+356 NRYEYQENLY
-366 DGPIYP
+366 DEPLYP
-372 ETGRYQDLLDGITKH
+372 ETGRYQEDLLEQITK
-387 YRLLGNAEDV
+387 YYQILDSAENV
-397 HAGRL
+397 TAGSL

-414 EQDSMKFEYCDQDQN
+414 EKDSLKFEYCDQIQN
-429 IYKVMH
+429 VYQIMK

-442 AEGALTKVMMIAQDI
+442 AEGVLTKIMMIAQDI
-457 GERVALETMANTDGL
+457 GERVALENMANTDDL
-472 TGLFNGRHFG
+472 TGLFNGRYFG

-543 DEFALLIGADLDEAH
+543 DEFALLISADLDEAR
-558 CQQLRQDP
+558 CQQLRDRIRKELLQPFYLEGQVLHVDVSCGYAAYPRDSSRATEVRILADQRMYAQKEEHHRDGPTSGP
-566 ARAVTAVL
+566 A
-574 SGGTGAARGRQL
+574 
-586 RLRRLPKG
+586 
-594 QQPGHGGPHPG
+594 
-605 RPTHVRPKRGTPWR
+605 KR
-619 RSGQRPGQALRDRDR
+619 
-634 ETDQTNTIC
+634 
-643 TRNMYSTVPPAMLR
+643 
-657 RMLCL
+657 
-662 HLCSTP
+662 
-668 TTTMAMA
+668 
-675 SGRPCQPVKTAS
+675 
-687 FRQNT
+687 
-692 TSRPMTAL
+692 
-700 GSTAPR
+700 

>member
-6 KLLALAVVLAAL
+6 KLLALAVALAAL

-44 TYGQVAKTFTLF
+44 TYGQVAKTFMVF
-56 AQRNWNVLADWDSEL
+56 AQQNWNVLSDWDSDL
-71 QSIAEEKDVAALWQE
+71 QSIADEKDVAALWQE
-86 LVERKNSWQYSDF
+86 ELAERKHAWQYSDF
-99 YMFNEDCQFLTASGR
+99 YMFNEDCQFLTAAGR
-114 QGTQDN
+114 QGTEDN
-120 IRSAFLKM
+120 IRSAFLEL

-143 DQRKIVF
+143 GLRKIVF

-173 NEVVER
+173 NDVVEQ

-208 TEFSEGMEDLFGF
+208 TEFFAGMEDLFGF
-221 LEAKTMMPQEDQSRV
+221 LEAETMMPQEAQSRL

-249 CIYRGSKYY
+249 CAYRGSKYY

-270 IVGAVNSAV
+270 IVGVVNSAV

-294 LVILFSMLLVTTIT
+294 LAILFSMLLVTTIT
-308 ILIISMRARLDRE
+308 ILIINMKARLDRE

-372 ETGRYQDLLDGITKH
+372 ETGRYQDLLDRITKH
-387 YRLLGNAEDV
+387 YQILDSAENV
-397 HAGRL
+397 TAGSL

-414 EQDSMKFEYCDQDQN
+414 EQDSLKFEYCDQIQN
-429 IYKVMH
+429 VYKVMQ

-442 AEGALTKVMMIAQDI
+442 AEGVLTKVMMIVQDI
-457 GERVALETMANTDGL
+457 GERVALENMANTDGL

-558 CQQLRQDP
+558 CQQLRDRIRQMLSQPFYLEGQVLHVGVSCGYAAYPRDSS
-566 ARAVTAVL
+566 RATEVRNLADQRMY
-574 SGGTGAARGRQL
+574 AQKEEHHRD
-586 RLRRLPKG
+586 
-594 QQPGHGGPHPG
+594 GP
-605 RPTHVRPKRGTPWR
+605 
-619 RSGQRPGQALRDRDR
+619 
-634 ETDQTNTIC
+634 
-643 TRNMYSTVPPAMLR
+643 
-657 RMLCL
+657 
-662 HLCSTP
+662 
-668 TTTMAMA
+668 A
-675 SGRPCQPVKTAS
+675 SGPAKR
-687 FRQNT
+687 
-692 TSRPMTAL
+692 
-700 GSTAPR
+700 

>member
-56 AQRNWNVLADWDSEL
+56 AQRSWNVLSDWDSDL
-71 QSIAEEKDVAALWQE
+71 QSIADAKDVAALWQE
-86 LVERKNSWQYSDF
+86 LVERKNFWQYSDF
-99 YMFNEDCQFLTASGR
+99 YLFNEDCQFLTAAGR

-120 IRSAFLKM
+120 IRSAFLEL

-143 DQRKIVF
+143 GLRKIVF

-173 NEVVER
+173 NDVVER

-193 ITRVD
+193 IARVD

-270 IVGAVNSAV
+270 IVGVVNSAV

-294 LVILFSMLLVTTIT
+294 LAILFSMLLVTTIT
-308 ILIISMRARLDRE
+308 ILIISMKAKLDRE

-326 QVEDKKKLAEQLF
+326 QVEDKKKLAEQLV

-356 DRYEYHENQF
+356 NRYEYQENLY
-366 DGPIYP
+366 DEPLYP
-372 ETGRYQDLLDGITKH
+372 ETGRYQEDLLDRITKH
-387 YRLLGNAEDV
+387 YQILGSAENV
-397 HAGRL
+397 TAGSL

-414 EQDSMKFEYCDQDQN
+414 EQDSLKFEYCDQIQN
-429 IYKVMH
+429 VYQIMK

-442 AEGALTKVMMIAQDI
+442 AEGVLTKIMMIAQDI
-457 GERVALETMANTDGL
+457 GERVALENMANTDGL

-513 HDMGDKLL
+513 HDMGNKLL

-543 DEFALLIGADLDEAH
+543 DEFALLISADLDEAR
-558 CQQLRQDP
+558 CQQLRDRIRKELLQPFYLEGQVLHVDVSCGYAAYP
-566 ARAVTAVL
+566 RDSSRATEVRILADQRMY
-574 SGGTGAARGRQL
+574 AQ
-586 RLRRLPKG
+586 KEEH
-594 QQPGHGGPHPG
+594 HGDGP
-605 RPTHVRPKRGTPWR
+605 
-619 RSGQRPGQALRDRDR
+619 
-634 ETDQTNTIC
+634 
-643 TRNMYSTVPPAMLR
+643 
-657 RMLCL
+657 
-662 HLCSTP
+662 
-668 TTTMAMA
+668 A
-675 SGRPCQPVKTAS
+675 SGPAKR
-687 FRQNT
+687 
-692 TSRPMTAL
+692 
-700 GSTAPR
+700 

>member
-1 MLQTK
+1 
-6 KLLALAVVLAAL
+6 
-18 ISVAT
+18 
-23 IAYENYIQ
+23 
-31 DEIYQESADHLLE
+31 
-44 TYGQVAKTFTLF
+44 
-56 AQRNWNVLADWDSEL
+56 
-71 QSIAEEKDVAALWQE
+71 
-86 LVERKNSWQYSDF
+86 
-99 YMFNEDCQFLTASGR
+99 
-114 QGTQDN
+114 
-120 IRSAFLKM
+120 
-128 YEKKEPCVSAYIASS
+128 
-143 DQRKIVF
+143 
-150 AIPLSEAFTLDGV
+150 
-163 TYTGVAVSYD
+163 
-173 NEVVER
+173 
-179 LLGEVIFDGESDCY
+179 
-193 ITRVD
+193 
-198 GSILL
+198 
-203 SLEPE
+203 
-208 TEFSEGMEDLFGF
+208 
-221 LEAKTMMPQEDQSRV
+221 
-236 QQDIAETKSGSAM
+236 
-249 CIYRGSKYY
+249 
-258 LVYEPV
+258 
-264 GIKDWS
+264 
-270 IVGAVNSAV
+270 
-279 VDSGMEKVKRVTILV
+279 MEKVKRVTILV
-294 LVILFSMLLVTTIT
+294 LAILFSMLLVTTIT
-308 ILIISMRARLDRE
+308 ILIISMKARLDRE

-442 AEGALTKVMMIAQDI
+442 PEGALTKVMMIAQDI

-472 TGLFNGRHFG
+472 TGLFNGRYFG

-498 YLDLDRFKP
+498 YLDLDHFKP

-558 CQQLRQDP
+558 CQQLRDRIRQELSQPFYLEGQVLHVGVSCGYAAYPRDSSRATEVRILADQRMYAQKEEHHQD
-566 ARAVTAVL
+566 
-574 SGGTGAARGRQL
+574 
-586 RLRRLPKG
+586 
-594 QQPGHGGPHPG
+594 GP
-605 RPTHVRPKRGTPWR
+605 
-619 RSGQRPGQALRDRDR
+619 
-634 ETDQTNTIC
+634 
-643 TRNMYSTVPPAMLR
+643 
-657 RMLCL
+657 
-662 HLCSTP
+662 
-668 TTTMAMA
+668 A
-675 SGRPCQPVKTAS
+675 SGPAKR
-687 FRQNT
+687 
-692 TSRPMTAL
+692 
-700 GSTAPR
+700 